1 MDIDLCINENWYLAT
16 PGTEISP
23 ITINLSMT
31 RRKITCFQDRIFG
44 LDDKTKIGT

>member
-1 MDIDLCINENWYLAT
+1 MDIDPFITENWYLAT

-31 RRKITCFQDRIFG
+31 RQTITCFQDRIFG
-44 LDDKTKIGT
+44 FNDKKNGT